1 MRVFSIKNPEMNSP
15 SEQPCAVSRVH
26 KNGCMQAA
34 RPAVTVWAGHQSNLA
49 DLWGVKQRRNLG
61 WLWRRSY
68 VTRSMWRQKAL
79 LNAFAYKLFLQMSM
93 TVHVCESRMRE
104 EKGAKKPTKT
114 PEALLCLCVRVMTLQ
129 RVCFELK
136 WGVADISHR
145 SMVLCKMDLWLWR
158 EVFII

>member
-1 MRVFSIKNPEMNSP
+1 MRVFSVKNPKMNSP
-15 SEQPCAVSRVH
+15 SEQPCAVSWVH

-93 TVHVCESRMRE
+93 NVRLWIEDVWLAWWLGEKRGKRGEKEKKNPES
-104 EKGAKKPTKT
+104 T
-114 PEALLCLCVRVMTLQ
+114 ALLVCARHDASTCVFWVKMRG
-129 RVCFELK
+129 RRY
-136 WGVADISHR
+136 ISQ
-145 SMVLCKMDLWLWR
+145 VNGAL
-158 EVFII
+158 